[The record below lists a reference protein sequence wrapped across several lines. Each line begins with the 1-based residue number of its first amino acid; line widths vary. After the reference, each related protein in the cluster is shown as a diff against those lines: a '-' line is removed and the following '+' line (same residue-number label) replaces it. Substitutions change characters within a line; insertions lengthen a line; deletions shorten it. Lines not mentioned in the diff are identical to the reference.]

1 MPVSNPVTNDPVL
14 SARGRLAY
22 ASRLDSRG
30 DTSKRDA
37 ARLALSE
44 ALLERHI
51 REVLAI
57 VPPLSADQRD
67 RLASILR
74 PSRSGGTQS

>member
-1 MPVSNPVTNDPVL
+1 MSDAVL

-30 DTSKRDA
+30 DPKQREA
-37 ARLALSE
+37 ARADLTE
-44 ALLERHI
+44 AKLERHI
-51 REVLAI
+51 RAALAAA
-57 VPPLSADQRD
+57 PPLSADQRD

-74 PSRSGGTQS
+74 PSHSGVA